1 MRLVPRLPRM
11 IKLPQ
16 RVTMPAQIEQAL
28 GLDHPKQG
36 PRQPVPRLLAWS
48 VLVGG
53 GAAAATVRDL
63 RILTPRGEAIVRSWD
78 AVDQAVWDQDS
89 RMLVVSWVGTRK
101 TTPLEIQD
109 DIGRLPEVVRERVQS
124 SVVLSASVP
133 MPRGKPARVALR
145 RSPEG
150 TVFGQ
155 SLLPPGLKPDAPDVK
170 PVIDQAL
177 ADLWAEAGEQGLNAG
192 APPAI

>member
-1 MRLVPRLPRM
+1 M

-16 RVTMPAQIEQAL
+16 RVTMPAEIEQAL
-28 GLDHPKQG
+28 GLDRPG
-36 PRQPVPRLLAWS
+36 TPRLLAWS
-48 VLVGG
+48 ILVGG

-63 RILTPRGEAIVRSWD
+63 RIVTPRGETIVRSWD

-89 RMLVVSWVGTRK
+89 QMLLVSWVGTRK
-101 TTPLEIQD
+101 NTPLEIQD

-124 SVVLSASVP
+124 SVVLAATVP

-145 RSPEG
+145 RDPEG
-150 TVFGQ
+150 RLLAQ
-155 SLLPPGLKPDAPDVK
+155 SLLPPGVKADAPEVK
-170 PVIDQAL
+170 SVIDGAL

-192 APPAI
+192 APPAL